1 MDKSTVRIFK
11 KHQSKAE
18 QFPPLN
24 EVSKPTLCTAAA
36 AFYLNRKPQTLRCWA
51 SLETGPI
58 RPKRISGRL
67 AWSVSEIRE
76 LLGV

>member
-1 MDKSTVRIFK
+1 MHKSTFHIYKSTDSRVKDFL
-11 KHQSKAE
+11 
-18 QFPPLN
+18 PLN
-24 EVSKPTLCTAAA
+24 EVVQPTLSTAAA

-67 AWSVSEIRE
+67 AWPVTAIRE